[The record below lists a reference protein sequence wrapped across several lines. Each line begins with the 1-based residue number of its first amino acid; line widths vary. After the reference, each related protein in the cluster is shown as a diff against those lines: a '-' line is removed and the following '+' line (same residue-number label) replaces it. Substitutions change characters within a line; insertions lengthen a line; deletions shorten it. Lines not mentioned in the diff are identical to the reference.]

1 MANLNKLCG
10 NGPCKSSYKW
20 KSKICK
26 LKPNFVSRDKIIS
39 TSSKKIFDY
48 VVPKKTTYTDCNSPN
63 VIYWITCNRRTLQY
77 GGETV
82 QKLNKR
88 FNWHWTRFNQ
98 PGKCC
103 FCRILSDHS
112 RKGNTS
118 SSVQTLKELEGNDR
132 AARNALDASITS
144 IRKQSE
150 KTWMLKLRTIYP
162 YGLNYCLGDEYK
174 KENTHVLVY
183 NKFPPPLENA
193 IGFLKEQFIEIIIFP
208 LMCFSLNWNSI
219 SVITHLSHVLTF
231 VQFLF

>member
-1 MANLNKLCG
+1 MTNLNKLCG
-10 NGPCKSSYKW
+10 SGSCKSSYKW

-26 LKPNFVSRDKIIS
+26 PKPNFVSMDKVIS
-39 TSSKKIFDY
+39 TSSKKIFDC

-77 GGETV
+77 VGETV

-88 FNWHWTRFNQ
+88 FNWHWTGFNQ
-98 PGKCC
+98 PGKCG
-103 FCRILSDHS
+103 FCRILSNYS

-118 SSVQTLKELEGNDR
+118 SSVQTLKELKGNGR
-132 AARNALDASITS
+132 AARNALDASITF

-162 YGLNYCLGDEYK
+162 YGLNYCLGVEYK

-183 NKFPPPLENA
+183 NKFSPPLENA
-193 IGFLKEQFIEIIIFP
+193 IGFLVEQFIEIIIFL

-219 SVITHLSHVLTF
+219 SVIIYLMY
-231 VQFLF
+231 